1 MRIDSFFSS
10 IERTN
15 IEISSLIVLF
25 CQFFI
30 CDRKSEPNSEPI
42 GATLSIA
49 LMLALPRNRPYIY
62 LLGAVVAYSLWKW
75 YKLSQ
80 NWKRGSHSLQ
90 DSDEDVAVLLFV
102 DHRKVNR
109 GNEVNQRTTM
119 ESDVAKEM

>member
-1 MRIDSFFSS
+1 M
-10 IERTN
+10 
-15 IEISSLIVLF
+15 
-25 CQFFI
+25 

-75 YKLSQ
+75 YTLSQ